1 MDRVAQGTAGTRVRR
16 ALAWLAKVTLD
27 NASGAVYGT
36 VMLGVLLA
44 AEDPVG
50 VGYTDTIGA
59 ALVVLALYWL
69 MHLYTY
75 TLGIRLR
82 TGEPLNTRV
91 FWRSCLHELP
101 VIEGA
106 LLPLVV
112 LALSW
117 VAGASV
123 STGVTIATW
132 TAAAAILVLEFI
144 AGWRS
149 RLGLERLWLQ
159 AALGTLIGFAIIGL
173 KLLLH

>member
-1 MDRVAQGTAGTRVRR
+1 MDRVAQGTADTRVRR
-16 ALAWLAKVTLD
+16 ALGWLAEVTLD
-27 NASGAVYGT
+27 NAGGAVYGA

-44 AEDPVG
+44 AEDPVD

-69 MHLYTY
+69 THLYTY
-75 TLGIRLR
+75 TLGTRLR

-101 VIEGA
+101 VLEGA

-112 LALSW
+112 LLLSW
-117 VAGASV
+117 AAGASV

-132 TAAAAILVLEFI
+132 TAAIAIVVLEFI

-159 AALGTLIGFAIIGL
+159 AVMGTLIGFAIIAL